1 MERETSVASDA
12 ATTRQARI
20 AFWAIG
26 LTVAAIK
33 LFVANA
39 LALFGDEAFYWQE
52 SRQLAWSYT
61 DVPPATAWLIRLG
74 ETLFGHSLLGVR
86 SLFLLLG
93 TATVVLGLAGWAGA
107 AVGAAGVAA
116 PGRAPRPASA
126 LNRLRIM
133 ASLGLTELAVLAS
146 SCKAL
151 L

>member
-1 MERETSVASDA
+1 MGAGVGAGA
-12 ATTRQARI
+12 A
-20 AFWAIG
+20 
-26 LTVAAIK
+26 
-33 LFVANA
+33 
-39 LALFGDEAFYWQE
+39 
-52 SRQLAWSYT
+52 
-61 DVPPATAWLIRLG
+61 
-74 ETLFGHSLLGVR
+74 
-86 SLFLLLG
+86 
-93 TATVVLGLAGWAGA
+93 ATVVLGLAGWAGA